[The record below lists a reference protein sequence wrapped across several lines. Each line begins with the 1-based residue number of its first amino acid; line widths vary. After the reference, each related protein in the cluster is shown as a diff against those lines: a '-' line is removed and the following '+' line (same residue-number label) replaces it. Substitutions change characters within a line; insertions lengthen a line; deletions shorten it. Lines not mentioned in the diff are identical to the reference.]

1 MARPIKE
8 GLDYF
13 SMDVDFYDDPKI
25 IYAEE
30 AHGVIGGYIASR
42 LLCLIYREGYFIKWD
57 DDMAL
62 VFSKRIG
69 NGLTHTQVKEVVTTL
84 IEKGFFDKGL
94 FTKFS
99 ILSSRGIQK
108 RWLRII
114 SDCKRKAG
122 INSLYDV
129 VNSVIAEFPSEETTP
144 IREESTQSKVKE
156 SKVNNNPLPPR
167 GAVSASSSEQGEIPG
182 GQNNDPKEPAAWL
195 AAFEIFWEAYGKRR
209 DRSKCERRF
218 KNLSKAEREAIFVH
232 VPKYVAST
240 PEIQYRKNPLTYLNG
255 KCWEDEDLPS
265 ITGGGKM
272 EPTENGNPGQRKYEM
287 VY

>member
-42 LLCLIYREGYFIKWD
+42 LLCLIYRDGYFINWD

-62 VFSKRIG
+62 VFSKRVG
-69 NGLTHTQVKEVVTTL
+69 NCITHVQVKEVVDTL
-84 IEKGFFDKGL
+84 IEKGFFDKRLYAQFG
-94 FTKFS
+94 

-122 INSLYDV
+122 INSAYDV
-129 VNSVIAEFPSEETTP
+129 VNSSIAEFPPEETQP
-144 IREESTQSKVKE
+144 KREESTQSKEKE
-156 SKVNNNPLPPR
+156 SKENNNPLPP
-167 GAVSASSSEQGEIPG
+167 GGGVSESSDSSPVGNEEF
-182 GQNNDPKEPAAWL
+182 E
-195 AAFEIFWEAYGKRR
+195 AFWDAYGKKV
-209 DRSKCERRF
+209 DRSKCERKF
-218 KNLSKAEREAIFVH
+218 KNISKAEREAIMAH

-240 PEIQYRKNPLTYLNG
+240 PDEQFRKNPLSYLNG
-255 KCWEDEDLPS
+255 KCWRDEDLPRKKGTS
-265 ITGGGKM
+265 DNLAHVGTIAGS
-272 EPTENGNPGQRKYEM
+272 RKYEM